1 MNRQNVWEASPGV
14 FLFLELGVGAN
25 SGESSL
31 STNRDRRRH
40 LPLFSSLKNWMTT
53 TTTKFFLIIS
63 ELIAPLWPQDEEGH
77 MPEGIFPPTP
87 PATPPTSEAVSNN
100 PRGEE
105 GGGGHRQISGIS
117 HICQTCNK
125 SYASRAKLNE
135 HVNFRHSEARPHR
148 CLQCPKVFKSA
159 SNLKAHFKRTHER
172 LRFTCPD
179 CPLGL
184 GK

>member
-1 MNRQNVWEASPGV
+1 
-14 FLFLELGVGAN
+14 
-25 SGESSL
+25 
-31 STNRDRRRH
+31 
-40 LPLFSSLKNWMTT
+40 MTT
-53 TTTKFFLIIS
+53 TLTTQFFLIIS

-184 GK
+184 GKQLSTYLHKLMDQCIVLHVFVFTTCP